1 MTTER
6 KHLILALGQ
15 MGFGETILGLRLGAE
30 LRSRGDQVFVL
41 AHDSNRK
48 LLENWGSGYS
58 TFCTAASPLLQ
69 LYISNCL
76 EKFDASSIILSD
88 YITSTLFFD
97 RYGLDPAML
106 RSFGRPVV
114 AIDTW
119 DTARVGHHMIDMLF
133 EEERIRSL
141 WPEIVRPICPVP
153 ILSAGDNARYYV
165 SLPSPTSV
173 PKSVRKHMHH
183 ALGIDESCKAVLFC
197 TAEWQHPGYQSN
209 LDAARKC
216 ADALPLLLA
225 AYLSRLGEKVHLVHV
240 GPKELDFKGA
250 LDGRYHWLPPL
261 RPQEF
266 DTLVASM
273 DLFLTANI
281 SATTIA
287 KAMVSGVPVFV
298 LQNSVKASTREE
310 AETALSKPLSESLQQ
325 WLEAALPLFPFA
337 LWPLGYYK
345 LVKPLLEK
353 NPYVAAIDVA
363 EMMDEARVETKLR
376 ALLFDAAAR
385 EEQLHR
391 QAEYIARIKQLPSG
405 PEVVHS
411 VIEAES
417 LVTA

>member
-1 MTTER
+1 MTKAR

-15 MGFGETILGLRLGAE
+15 MGFGETILGLRLGSE
-30 LRSRGDQVFVL
+30 LRRQGDEVFVL

-48 LLENWGSGYS
+48 LLEGWGTGYS
-58 TFCTAASPLLQ
+58 TFCSAASPLLQ

-76 EKFDASSIILSD
+76 ERYNASSIILSD

-97 RYGLDPAML
+97 HYALDPEML

-141 WPEIVRPICPVP
+141 WPEIVRPVCPVP
-153 ILSAGDNARYYV
+153 ILASGADARYYV
-165 SLPSPTSV
+165 SLPSATSV
-173 PKSVRKHMHH
+173 PKSVRKHVHH

-197 TAEWQHPGYQSN
+197 TAEWQHPGYQSI
-209 LDAARKC
+209 LDAARRC
-216 ADALPLLLA
+216 ANSLPLLISE
-225 AYLSRLGEKVHLVHV
+225 YLSRVGEKVHLVHV
-240 GPKELDFKGA
+240 GPQELNFKDSLGE
-250 LDGRYHWLPPL
+250 RYHWLPPL

-266 DTLVASM
+266 DTLVGSM
-273 DLFLTANI
+273 DLLLTANI

-287 KAMVSGVPVFV
+287 KSMVSGVPVFV
-298 LQNSVKASTREE
+298 LQNSVKASTRKDVESV
-310 AETALSKPLSESLQQ
+310 LSIPLSAPLQR
-325 WLEAALPLFPFA
+325 WLESALPLFPFA

-345 LVKPLLEK
+345 LVKPLLEN
-353 NPYVAAIDVA
+353 NPYVAALDVA
-363 EMMDEARVETKLR
+363 EMLDEARVEAGLR

-385 EEQLHR
+385 EDQLHR
-391 QAEYIARIKQLPSG
+391 HTRYLEHIRQLPGG
-405 PEVVHS
+405 PEVLHS